1 MGALIRLS
9 AILFAIVIGF
19 VGPGQ
24 VAADSSN
31 PVVLKVAHVFKTDFS
46 AHIGVAKF
54 AELVEKKSNGEII
67 VEIYPNQELGNE
79 RECLE
84 GAKFGTHDIALTGAA
99 GWAIINPKL
108 GTFEL
113 PFLYRD
119 MAHQQKV
126 FSSTGMRKTVDDLYS
141 KVGLRFLVYYGYGIR
156 STLTK
161 SKAVYKLEDFEKL
174 RIRVPEVPIFVKTFK
189 ALGANP
195 TPVNYGETYTA
206 LQTDLV
212 EGVEGSPESMVSMK
226 FVELCKYYTLTAH
239 QSPPILMAINKGTFE
254 KKLNSAQQKIVME
267 AAVESGSWEFN
278 IVDTA
283 NIKALET
290 MKTMGIKV
298 IEISDAEKS
307 RIEEKTQVVYDDL
320 GKKYGG
326 NELIREIKAIK

>member
-1 MGALIRLS
+1 MKKRILSLIVL
-9 AILFAIVIGF
+9 AFF
-19 VGPGQ
+19 VFIIFGTGGY
-24 VAADSSN
+24 AAD

-46 AHIGVAKF
+46 AHLGAAKF
-54 AELVEKKSNGEII
+54 AELVEKKSNSSII
-67 VEIYPNQELGNE
+67 VKVFPNQQLGNE

-84 GAKFGTHDIALTGAA
+84 GAKFGSHDIALTGAA

-126 FSSTGMRKTVDDLYS
+126 FSNAGMGMTVDDLFS
-141 KVGLRFLVYYGYGIR
+141 EAGLRFLAYYGYGIR

-161 SKAVYKLEDFEKL
+161 SRPVRKLEDFEKL
-174 RIRVPEVPIFVKTFK
+174 RIRVPEVPIFVKTFQ

-212 EGVEGSPESMVSMK
+212 EGVEGSPEGMVSMK
-226 FVELCKYYTLTAH
+226 FTEICKYYTLTAH
-239 QSPPILMAINKGTFE
+239 QSPPILMAINKKTFE
-254 KKLNSAQQKIVME
+254 NKLSPEQQKIVME
-267 AAVESGSWEFN
+267 AAAESSAWEFG
-278 IVDTA
+278 IVDNA
-283 NIKALET
+283 NNKALES
-290 MKTMGIKV
+290 MKAQGIEV
-298 IEISDAEKS
+298 IEISDAEKK
-307 RIEEKTQVVYDDL
+307 RIEEKTQIVYEEL

-326 NELIREIKAIK
+326 NDLIAKIKAIQ

>member
-1 MGALIRLS
+1 MRTLTRLTAFLLTVLLGLI
-9 AILFAIVIGF
+9 
-19 VGPGQ
+19 GPAS
-24 VAADSSN
+24 VMAAD
-31 PVVLKVAHVFKTDFS
+31 PIILRVAHVFKTDFS
-46 AHIGVAKF
+46 AHLGAAKF
-54 AELVEKKSNGEII
+54 ADLVAKKSNSSII
-67 VEIYPNQELGNE
+67 VKIYPNQQLGNE

-119 MAHQQKV
+119 MAHQKKV
-126 FSSTGMRKTVDDLYS
+126 FSSSGMKGTVDGLYS
-141 KVGLRFLVYYGYGIR
+141 DVGLRFLTYFGYGIR

-161 SKAVYKLEDFEKL
+161 SKPVRQLEDFKKL
-174 RIRVPEVPIFVKTFK
+174 RIRVPEVPIFVKTFQ

-226 FVELCKYYTLTAH
+226 FTELCKYYTLTAH
-239 QSPPILMAINKGTFE
+239 QSPPILMAINKRTFE
-254 KKLNSAQQKIVME
+254 KKLTPAQQEIVME
-267 AAVESGSWEFN
+267 AAVEAGNWEFD
-278 IVDTA
+278 IVDNA

-290 MKTMGIKV
+290 MKGLG
-298 IEISDAEKS
+298 IEIIKISASESK
-307 RIEEKTQVVYDDL
+307 RIEQETQVVYDDL

-326 NELIREIKAIK
+326 NDLIAKIKAIQ